1 MDTDKVLSALSYF
14 SILFAG
20 IIFPIVVYFVTTN
33 DKVKSHAK
41 KALYSHLIPFIPI
54 VVSGLIFIIG
64 ILSGTGEMVFSIIL
78 FIGVGISIILSIVVL
93 IWNIIKGV
101 KVIQNE

>member
-33 DKVKSHAK
+33 SKVKSHAK
-41 KALYSHLIPFIPI
+41 KALLSHLIPFIPI
-54 VVSGLIFIIG
+54 PVFGLIFIIG
-64 ILSGTGEMVFSIIL
+64 ILSDAGHRMFSAIL
-78 FIGVGISIILSIVVL
+78 FIGVGISIILSLVVL

-101 KVIQNE
+101 KVLQNE

>member
-20 IIFPIVVYFVTTN
+20 IIFPIVVYFVTTS

-41 KALYSHLIPFIPI
+41 KALFSHFIPFIPI
-54 VVSGLIFIIG
+54 LVTGLIFIIG
-64 ILSGTGEMVFSIIL
+64 ILSGAGEMVFSIIL

>member
-1 MDTDKVLSALSYF
+1 MDTDKVLAALSYF

-41 KALYSHLIPFIPI
+41 KALISHLIPFIPI
-54 VVSGLIFIIG
+54 LVFGLIFIIG
-64 ILSGTGEMVFSIIL
+64 ILIDTGQWMFSAFL
-78 FIGVGISIILSIVVL
+78 FIGVGLSIILSLVVL

-101 KVIQNE
+101 KVLQNE

>member
-20 IIFPIVVYFVTTN
+20 IIFPIVVYFVATN
-33 DKVKSHAK
+33 GKVKSHAK
-41 KALYSHLIPFIPI
+41 KALLSHLIPFIPI
-54 VVSGLIFIIG
+54 LVSGLIFIIG